1 MSPAPSGRPLVVG
14 LFGASGRMG
23 ERVRA
28 ALPAHPGLV
37 LGPCVDRDAPVSL
50 NFGGV
55 DVVVDFSLPEATAAL
70 FERMD
75 GRPLPLVSGVTGR
88 DADARARLD
97 AHAAVAPVL
106 WASNF
111 SLGVALLRRL
121 VTRAAA
127 AIDWDAEVF
136 ELHHRRKADA
146 PSGTALTLAE
156 AVAHGRELPW
166 PSSARAPRGP
176 GARQSDEI
184 GVSALRGG
192 DVVGEHTVFFCGEG
206 ERVEL
211 THRATDRSVFA
222 HGALRA
228 AAWLVGRAPGH
239 HTLDAVLGVET

>member
-1 MSPAPSGRPLVVG
+1 MTATLRTGPIVVG

-28 ALPAHPGLV
+28 AMPMHPGLV
-37 LGPCVDRDAPVSL
+37 LGPCIDRETPSGQDFDGA
-50 NFGGV
+50 
-55 DVVVDFSLPEATAAL
+55 DVVVDFSLPEATADL
-70 FERMD
+70 FGRLG

-88 DADARARLD
+88 DAAARARLD
-97 AHAAVAPVL
+97 AHAAIAPVI

-111 SLGVALLRRL
+111 SLGVTLLERL
-121 VTRAAA
+121 VSQAAA
-127 AIDWDAEVF
+127 AVEWDAEVF

-156 AVAHGRELPW
+156 AVAKRRSLPW
-166 PSSARAPRGP
+166 PESARAPRQG
-176 GARQSDEI
+176 GARTPPEV
-184 GVSALRGG
+184 GLSALRGG

-211 THRATDRSVFA
+211 THRATDRTVFA

-228 AAWLVGRAPGH
+228 AAWIVGRAPGH
-239 HTLDAVLGVET
+239 HRLAAVLGFEV